1 MAAKTESQFARGTI
15 LFLGVLILAL
25 YVWAMVRLVGGP
37 ASEHSAAPPSGQPVK
52 EQTQPRKEP
61 APQVAHRDA
70 IREANRAK
78 AMSEARPPQVERF
91 ASLPSDAATL
101 NSVAERKHLFVK
113 FMLPLVT
120 RVNDEVL
127 AKRGRLLEL
136 ETRAAAGI
144 ALSPVERAWLD
155 DLASAYGLERADFAL
170 LKARVDAVPMSLA
183 LAQAA
188 EESGWGT
195 SRFARHGNA
204 LFGQRA
210 ALEDG
215 GMRPLDRGRDDGVVV
230 RTFDGL
236 QHSVRSYVHNLN
248 THNAYRKFR
257 AQRVAM
263 RDRHGYVDGFDL
275 AGTLEKYSERGPDY
289 VRTIRSI
296 IARNGF
302 RSLDRDG
309 VPPDLAQLFKRI

>member
-1 MAAKTESQFARGTI
+1 MAVKTESQFARGAI

-25 YVWAMVRLVGGP
+25 YVWAGARLASGP
-37 ASEHSAAPPSGQPVK
+37 ATEHSVIPQPTPTK
-52 EQTQPRKEP
+52 EQARPKREP
-61 APQVAHRDA
+61 TPQLAHRDA
-70 IREANRAK
+70 IRELNRAK

-91 ASLPSDAATL
+91 TSLPAEATTL
-101 NSVAERKHLFVK
+101 SSVAERKYLFVK

-120 RVNDEVL
+120 RSNEEVL
-127 AKRGRLLEL
+127 AKRSRLLEL
-136 ETRAAAGI
+136 ETRAAAGVV
-144 ALSPVERAWLD
+144 LSHAERAWLD
-155 DLASAYGLERADFAL
+155 DLAGAYGLDRTDFAL

-195 SRFARHGNA
+195 SRFVRYGNA

-215 GMRPLDRGRDDGVVV
+215 GMLPLERGRDDGVVV

-257 AQRVAM
+257 AERATM
-263 RDRHGYVDGFDL
+263 RDRRGYIDGFDL
-275 AGTLEKYSERGPDY
+275 AGTLEKYSARGPDY
-289 VRTIRSI
+289 IRTIRSI
-296 IARNGF
+296 ISRNGF
-302 RSLDRDG
+302 RSLDHDG
-309 VPPDLAQLFKRI
+309 VPPDLAQLFKRT

>member
-1 MAAKTESQFARGTI
+1 MAAKTESQFARGAI

-25 YVWAMVRLVGGP
+25 YVWAVARLASGP
-37 ASEHSAAPPSGQPVK
+37 AAQHSVIPQAYPTK
-52 EQTQPRKEP
+52 EQAKPKREP
-61 APQVAHRDA
+61 TPHLAHRDA
-70 IREANRAK
+70 IRELNRAK
-78 AMSEARPPQVERF
+78 AMSEARPPEVERF
-91 ASLPSDAATL
+91 ASLPSEVATL
-101 NSVAERKHLFVK
+101 SSIAERKHLFVK

-120 RVNDEVL
+120 RANEEVL

-144 ALSPVERAWLD
+144 ALSPAERAWLD
-155 DLASAYGLERADFAL
+155 DLADAYGLDRTDFAL

-188 EESGWGT
+188 EESGWGA

-215 GMRPLDRGRDDGVVV
+215 GMRPRDRARDEGVFV

-236 QHSVRSYVHNLN
+236 QHSVRSYVYNLN

-257 AQRVAM
+257 AQRSAM

-289 VRTIRSI
+289 IRTIRSI
-296 IARNGF
+296 ISRNGF

-309 VPPDLAQLFKRI
+309 VPPDLAQLFKRT